1 MDAMAKSELGV
12 GYTLTF
18 TREFDAPRALVFRV
32 WTDPAHLARWW
43 GPAGFTNPVCEFEAR
58 PGGRI
63 HIEMTGPDGTA
74 YPMDGEVREIVPP
87 ERLVLFCTCCGDDS
101 GTPGVEV
108 LNSVTFIEKDGRT
121 VVQVEARV
129 LKADPQMVDAI
140 AGMEQGWSESLERLA
155 ATVDAIY
162 SE

>member
-1 MDAMAKSELGV
+1 MDAMAKTELGV

-18 TREFDAPRALVFRV
+18 TREFDAPRELVFRV
-32 WTDPAHLARWW
+32 WTDPVHLARWW
-43 GPAGFTNPVCEFEAR
+43 GPSGFTNPVCEFEAR

-63 HIEMTGPDGTA
+63 HIEMTGPDGRA
-74 YPMDGEVREIVPP
+74 YPMAGEVREIVPP

-108 LNSVTFIEKDGRT
+108 LNSVTFTEKNGRT
-121 VVQVEARV
+121 VVEVEARV
-129 LKADPQMVDAI
+129 LKVDPQMIDAI

-155 ATVDAIY
+155 QTVDAVY

>member
-1 MDAMAKSELGV
+1 MDALAKTDLGV

-18 TREFDAPRALVFRV
+18 TREFDAPRELVFRV
-32 WTDPAHLARWW
+32 WTDPVHLARWW

-63 HIEMTGPDGTA
+63 HIEMTGPDGTP

-108 LNSVTFIEKDGRT
+108 LNSVTFSEKDSRT
-121 VVQVEARV
+121 IVEVEARV
-129 LKADPQMVDAI
+129 LKVDPQMIDAI

-155 ATVDAIY
+155 ETVDALY